1 MTLARFGTR
10 LSRRLE
16 HEIMLKTKKPDVGK
30 IAMTAP
36 KLDRRQVLKLEAAA
50 MALAGGMTTP
60 APRPRNRWL
69 ALNAR
74 MVSLPA

>member
-1 MTLARFGTR
+1 
-10 LSRRLE
+10 
-16 HEIMLKTKKPDVGK
+16 MLKTKKPDVGK

-60 APRPRNRWL
+60 ARAPGIGGLR
-69 ALNAR
+69 
-74 MVSLPA
+74 

>member
-1 MTLARFGTR
+1 
-10 LSRRLE
+10 
-16 HEIMLKTKKPDVGK
+16 MLKTKKPDVGK

-50 MALAGGMTTP
+50 MVALAAGMTTP